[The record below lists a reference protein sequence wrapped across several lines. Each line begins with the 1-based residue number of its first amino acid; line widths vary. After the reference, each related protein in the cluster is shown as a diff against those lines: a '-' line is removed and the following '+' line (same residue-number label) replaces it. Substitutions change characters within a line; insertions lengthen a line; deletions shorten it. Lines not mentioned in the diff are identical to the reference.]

1 MGKHSRASG
10 YKSQVSKL
18 YLYSSLIYMVT
29 FQFLKWQ
36 EMLDLAIFLD
46 NTWAYIQI
54 LTELDKIEGANY

>member
-10 YKSQVSKL
+10 YKSQVSKW

-29 FQFLKWQ
+29 FQFLIWQ